1 MCNLWGYARADVSCC
16 IPLYPSGYARVDVSC
31 CIPVYPSVSQRR
43 TGRAMCEGVDTCIV
57 MYPGRILM
65 YFIVCVRYIQDTC
78 RIHHDTMYLYRKPQD
93 TRIRLRIHENTL
105 KYSIF
110 AGYTRIHRDTSGYSV
125 ERKPPHFGEKT
136 PPDPGRPDRLHA

>member
-65 YFIVCVRYIQDTC
+65 YFIVCVRYIQDTF
-78 RIHHDTMYLYRKPQD
+78 RIHRDTKSTVYLYRKPQD
-93 TRIRLRIHENTL
+93 TRIRLRIHQNTP

-110 AGYTRIHRDTSGYSV
+110 ARYTRIHQDTSGFCIK
-125 ERKPPHFGEKT
+125 RT
-136 PPDPGRPDRLHA
+136 PPQI

>member
-57 MYPGRILM
+57 MYPGRI
-65 YFIVCVRYIQDTC
+65 
-78 RIHHDTMYLYRKPQD
+78 
-93 TRIRLRIHENTL
+93 
-105 KYSIF
+105 S
-110 AGYTRIHRDTSGYSV
+110 
-125 ERKPPHFGEKT
+125 
-136 PPDPGRPDRLHA
+136 